1 VTDRPLFRSFFIGG
15 FECSTQ
21 FRRKDRK
28 RLDLL
33 ASTRHD
39 VFVRQ
44 DYERL
49 QSVGIRTAR
58 DGVPWYDVDRGNG
71 RYDWSRVVPM
81 LRAARET
88 RTQVMWDLLHF
99 GFPDAVDPFTAEFL
113 ERFRRFARAFAE
125 LLAGETDETPFIAP
139 VNEISFM
146 SWAGGE
152 EGFFNPFAHKRG
164 DELKAQLVRAFLLG
178 TSEVRSVLPSA
189 RIVSPE
195 PIIEIIANPKRPQE
209 RLLAENY
216 RLSQFQAWDMIA
228 GRMRPEL
235 GGSEDA
241 LDVIGMNYY
250 IQNQWIHEGA
260 VLVPSHPH
268 HLPLRYMFREVWERY
283 RRPLF
288 VSETGIEAQARPEWL
303 RYAARETRAAARLGV
318 EIHGMCWYPILNH
331 PGWEDDRHCPNGL
344 WDYADD
350 LGNRPI
356 YAPLAAE
363 LARQQRFLDGREPPE
378 AAELIAPE
386 SDADLLPKEELALL
400 DIAARDLDEATT
412 KSREGDEGRSRG
424 ETRADS

>member
-1 VTDRPLFRSFFIGG
+1 MTDRPLFPSFFIGG
-15 FECSTQ
+15 FECSTH
-21 FRRKDRK
+21 FRRRDRR

-39 VFVRQ
+39 VFARQ

-49 QSVGIRTAR
+49 QSVGIRAAR
-58 DGVPWYDVDRGNG
+58 DGVPWYAVDRGAG

-88 RTQVMWDLLHF
+88 RTQVVWDLLHF
-99 GFPDAVDPFTAEFL
+99 GFPDDVEPFAAGFV
-113 ERFRRFARAFAE
+113 ERFRLFARAFARV
-125 LLAGETDETPFIAP
+125 LAGETDETPFIAP

-164 DELKAQLVRAFLLG
+164 DALKAQLVRAFLAG
-178 TSEVRSVLPSA
+178 TAEVRNVLPAA

-195 PIIEIIANPKRPQE
+195 PIIEIIASPKRPQD

-216 RLSQFQAWDMIA
+216 RLSQFQAWDMIS
-228 GRMRPEL
+228 GRQSPEL

-241 LDVIGMNYY
+241 LDIIGMNYY
-250 IQNQWIHEGA
+250 VQNQWIHEGA

-288 VSETGIEAQARPEWL
+288 VAETGVEAQARPEWL
-303 RYAARETRAAARLGV
+303 RYVGRETRAAARLGV
-318 EIHGMCWYPILNH
+318 EIHGLCWYPILNH
-331 PGWEDDRHCPNGL
+331 AGWEDDRHCPNGL

-350 LGNRPI
+350 AGNRAI

-378 AAELIAPE
+378 PSELLAPD
-386 SDADLLPKEELALL
+386 SDADLLPKEELAVL
-400 DIAARDLDEATT
+400 DLAARDLDEVTT
-412 KSREGDEGRSRG
+412 KSRE
-424 ETRADS
+424 A